1 MGKPNHAAARSEQGF
16 RDMTPVEFLLACLAG
31 TGVAQILGTAPW
43 FRRRPIGDRIAPYS
57 RGSRRS
63 SAPSTSEASLRL
75 VLEPLIMDL
84 GGRVSRLFGIATDLE
99 TRLARAESN
108 SAPYS
113 FRLRQITLSLLA
125 LGCGVLAAISLK
137 PPPSLTLAI
146 LIGAPLLTVLAIEQ
160 SLSSQI
166 SDRQKRLQAELP
178 VVTEQLGM
186 LLSAGYSLTAAIA
199 RLAERGSGVA
209 ASDLRRVTLE
219 IRQGVPESSAFEH
232 WADLSG
238 LESVR
243 RLVRV
248 LGLHS
253 EAGDLSL
260 LIAEEA
266 RAVRAEAHRDL
277 VAAIEKRAQLV
288 WIPVTVATL
297 VPGLIFLAVPF
308 YSAMAQVTGG

>member
-1 MGKPNHAAARSEQGF
+1 
-16 RDMTPVEFLLACLAG
+16 MTSLEFLLACVAG
-31 TGVAQILGTAPW
+31 AGATLILSDAPW
-43 FRRRPIGDRIAPYS
+43 FRRRPIGARIAPYS
-57 RGSRRS
+57 RRS
-63 SAPSTSEASLRL
+63 GHSSSPTPSEVPLRL
-75 VLEPLIMDL
+75 ILEPLLMDL
-84 GGRVSRLFGIATDLE
+84 GGRISRLFGIVTDLE
-99 TRLARAESN
+99 TRLARAESG
-108 SAPYS
+108 SDPYR
-113 FRLRQITLSLLA
+113 FRLLQVTAS
-125 LGCGVLAAISLK
+125 LAAVGGAGIAVVALRLPASL
-137 PPPSLTLAI
+137 SFALV
-146 LIGAPLLTVLAIEQ
+146 IGAPVLAVLAIEQ
-160 SLSSQI
+160 SLSNRI
-166 SDRQKRLQAELP
+166 TARQKRLQAELP
-178 VVTEQLGM
+178 VITEQLGM
-186 LLSAGYSLTAAIA
+186 LLSAGYSLTAAIS

-219 IRQGVPESSAFEH
+219 IRQGVPESRAFEH
-232 WADLSG
+232 WVALSG

-248 LGLHS
+248 LSLHS
-253 EAGDLSL
+253 EAGDLSS